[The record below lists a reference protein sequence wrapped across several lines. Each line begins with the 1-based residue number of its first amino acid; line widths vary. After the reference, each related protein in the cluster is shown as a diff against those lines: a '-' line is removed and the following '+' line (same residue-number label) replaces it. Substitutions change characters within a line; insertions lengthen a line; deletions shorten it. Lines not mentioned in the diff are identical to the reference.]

1 MPGLKSRKITTIEF
15 EQFYASLLLQRV
27 IHGRNAMG
35 LTEHRW
41 RVIWAGLTPSA
52 REILY
57 LVLGVGLS
65 YDQAGSDLGCTRNN
79 ISLVMVQAT
88 KSMRKLVTFEHV
100 E

>member
-1 MPGLKSRKITTIEF
+1 MPKLKSRRMLIDF

-27 IHGRNAMG
+27 IHGRNAAG

-41 RVIWAGLTPSA
+41 RVVWAGLTPSA

-57 LVLGVGLS
+57 LVLGVGLT
-65 YDQAGSDLGCTRNN
+65 YDQAGEDLGCTRNN
-79 ISLVMVQAT
+79 ISLVMVNAT
-88 KSMRKLVTFEHV
+88 KSMRKLVTCEHV

>member
-1 MPGLKSRKITTIEF
+1 MPGLKSRRMSISF
-15 EQFYASLLLQRV
+15 EQFYTSLLLQRV
-27 IHGRNAMG
+27 IHGRNATG

-41 RVIWAGLTPSA
+41 RVIWAALTPSA

-65 YDQAGSDLGCTRNN
+65 QDQASQDIGCTRNN
-79 ISLVMVQAT
+79 ISLVMVKAT
-88 KSMRKLVTFEHV
+88 KSMRELVTCEHV